1 MDSAASPKFN
11 SGDNPK
17 SNFSTPKE
25 FYSLETKP
33 EDPLI
38 NPSPGEEHKLL
49 DAAVKRDGR

>member
-11 SGDNPK
+11 SGDNAK

-25 FYSLETKP
+25 FYSLENKP

-38 NPSPGEEHKLL
+38 NPSPGEENRLI
-49 DAAVKRDGR
+49 DVANKRTGR